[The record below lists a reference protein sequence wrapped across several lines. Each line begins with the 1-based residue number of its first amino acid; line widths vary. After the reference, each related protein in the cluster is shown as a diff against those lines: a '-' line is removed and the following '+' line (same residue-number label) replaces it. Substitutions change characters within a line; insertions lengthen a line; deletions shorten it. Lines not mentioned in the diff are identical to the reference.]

1 MTTAGKPPLGERMA
15 TAETWIVEHDKVC
28 SDRFSLLL
36 KVIGFGGMVILA
48 VVSGGVGLFHEEQT
62 HQTQILQGIS
72 AQVNAQAAHTT
83 VMVNPTPTAS
93 P

>member
-1 MTTAGKPPLGERMA
+1 MA
-15 TAETWIVEHDKVC
+15 TVETWITEHDKVC
-28 SDRFSLLL
+28 GERFNLLL

-48 VVSGGVGLFHEEQT
+48 VVSGGAGLFHEEQL

-72 AQVNAQAAHTT
+72 AQINAQAAHTT
-83 VMVNPTPTAS
+83 VTVNPPSGA